1 MTPDLFWLPLLV
13 KIGATVALV
22 VGASVAAERSGP
34 FLGALIATLPV
45 SAGPAYIFLAMAAD
59 EAFLA
64 ESALNSLAAN
74 AAIVLFVLALV
85 FIAPRTGAAA
95 GLAGALAV
103 WAIAA
108 TVIAA
113 MPWNTLTATCLNLAA
128 FLIAIPATR
137 SIDLHIRPAIAARR
151 WFDLPLR
158 ALAVGLLVAGVVTFS
173 HAIGPTLTGLAAV
186 FPISLSSLAL
196 LVHARLGG
204 RMAAATMAG
213 ALRTLPGFALALLT
227 ATLLVQPLGATIAL
241 ISALT
246 TSLGWATTLA
256 LLRRRAG

>member
-13 KIGATVALV
+13 KTGATVALV

-59 EAFLA
+59 DAFLA

-113 MPWNTLTATCLNLAA
+113 MPGT
-128 FLIAIPATR
+128 P
-137 SIDLHIRPAIAARR
+137 
-151 WFDLPLR
+151 
-158 ALAVGLLVAGVVTFS
+158 
-173 HAIGPTLTGLAAV
+173 
-186 FPISLSSLAL
+186 
-196 LVHARLGG
+196 
-204 RMAAATMAG
+204 
-213 ALRTLPGFALALLT
+213 
-227 ATLLVQPLGATIAL
+227 
-241 ISALT
+241 
-246 TSLGWATTLA
+246 
-256 LLRRRAG
+256 

>member
-59 EAFLA
+59 DAFLA

-95 GLAGALAV
+95 SLAGALAV

-137 SIDLHIRPAIAARR
+137 SVDLHIRPAIAARR
-151 WFDLPLR
+151 WFDLPMR
-158 ALAVGLLVAGVVTFS
+158 ALAVGLLVVGVVTFS
-173 HAIGPTLTGLAAV
+173 HAIGPTLPVWPRSFRSVCRVWPCWCMPGSAV
-186 FPISLSSLAL
+186 E
-196 LVHARLGG
+196 
-204 RMAAATMAG
+204 
-213 ALRTLPGFALALLT
+213 
-227 ATLLVQPLGATIAL
+227 
-241 ISALT
+241 
-246 TSLGWATTLA
+246 W
-256 LLRRRAG
+256 LRRPWPAPCEPCRASPWLF